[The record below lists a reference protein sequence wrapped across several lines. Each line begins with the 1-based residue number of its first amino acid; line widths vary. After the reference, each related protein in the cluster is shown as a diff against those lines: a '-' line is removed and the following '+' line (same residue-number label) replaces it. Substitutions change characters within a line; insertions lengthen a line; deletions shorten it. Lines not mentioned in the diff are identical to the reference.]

1 MSIRVIIHLKSLSL
15 DASGADLRCRED
27 DIAGELAALALE
39 AGVTDEVNGDSADVV
54 TAVKKKVLSPG
65 HFYESKW
72 LEVEQFPSW
81 FWLMVIWLWFRL
93 SFRTR
98 LWFRNLGYGW
108 NLGYGL
114 GL

>member
-1 MSIRVIIHLKSLSL
+1 MSIRVIIHLKPLSL

-54 TAVKKKVLSPG
+54 TAVKKKVSSPR

-81 FWLMVIWLWFRL
+81 FRLW
-93 SFRTR
+93 FRTR
-98 LWFRNLGYGW
+98 LRFRNLGYGW